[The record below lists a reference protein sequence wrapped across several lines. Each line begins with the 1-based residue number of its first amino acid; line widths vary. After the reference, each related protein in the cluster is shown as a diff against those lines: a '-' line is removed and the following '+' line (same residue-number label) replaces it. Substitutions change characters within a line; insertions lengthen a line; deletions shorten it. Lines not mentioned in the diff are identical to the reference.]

1 VPVACVNVDAF
12 VNSLRFVPRGK
23 RKLRRKNQ
31 QQRG

>member
-1 VPVACVNVDAF
+1 VDAF

-23 RKLRRKNQ
+23 CKLRRKNQ